1 MGREPWKIVLD
12 AWSLDLV
19 GKIEA
24 LSDDALEELVLA
36 TAHPTNSNVW
46 WITYH
51 LAPLLRDVAVNEQ
64 MMRARKA
71 ADAPPPPNEHTK
83 GDH

>member
-1 MGREPWKIVLD
+1 MKREPWKIVLD

-64 MMRARKA
+64 TPEKP
-71 ADAPPPPNEHTK
+71 DAQTPPNEHTK